1 MTTHKRASQKHRAGS
16 SEKTPL
22 KPRRRQKK
30 AKGLPQPKSLV
41 QFFSQ
46 SPLAKTAIDLERKP
60 DYGSAVKL

>member
-1 MTTHKRASQKHRAGS
+1 MTTHKRASQKGIVQVR
-16 SEKTPL
+16 

-41 QFFSQ
+41 QLFSQ

>member
-1 MTTHKRASQKHRAGS
+1 MMTHKGASQKGIVQVR
-16 SEKTPL
+16 
-22 KPRRRQKK
+22 KPRTRQKK